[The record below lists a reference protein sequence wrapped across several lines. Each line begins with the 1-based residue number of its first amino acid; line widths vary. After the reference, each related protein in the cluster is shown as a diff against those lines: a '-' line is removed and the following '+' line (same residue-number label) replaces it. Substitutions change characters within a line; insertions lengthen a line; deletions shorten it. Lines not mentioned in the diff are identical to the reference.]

1 MSRLQR
7 RYVLP
12 LVHLL
17 LVGTAWAEPSCQ
29 TPFLSK
35 IELMTL
41 PPDVREK
48 EVARLMQCVKKSLT
62 DLKIQTKS
70 IEGLE
75 VADVVSSM
83 TAERDALKRLLAE
96 QEKRLISL
104 EPAFKESVRERDH
117 ALSEAAK
124 LNVLIKAAH
133 KALRALELSMEEKK
147 VKISSLDADVK
158 KKTEEIDGLTKE
170 KEQADQKMRQDHQTI
185 LGLNGQI
192 SDLHKMIAT
201 LVQKKEACESK
212 IAELEHRISQFAAK
226 EAEWAKERTRSQEE
240 KQSLIAERDKAV
252 EALRRFKEQNLV
264 DAQNHSTLLKELVLR
279 SEDVMNLKKE
289 LSECKAEKARL
300 NQALTDA
307 LLQRDGYRKDVEK
320 LQDDLKK
327 LNDEASRHAKEAA
340 EEIARLK
347 KDLGNTKVENEDLKK
362 DLGNTKAENEGLK
375 KDLGNTKAEN
385 EGLKKDL
392 GDAKVENEDLKNFR
406 SAFFAKL
413 KEKLSKYNNIRVQG
427 DRFIIETEV
436 CFAVGSADLNEVGKA
451 QMHVIGKLLKDI
463 ASEVPPG
470 LNWVLQV
477 NGHTDV
483 QKMLPGSRFA
493 SNWELSTARAL
504 SVVKL
509 LQADGAPAR
518 NLAAAGFGEF
528 HPLDSTLSEAAYRKN
543 RRIELKITDDGP
555 MQPKRVSS
563 IN

>member
-104 EPAFKESVRERDH
+104 EPAFKESLRERDH
-117 ALSEAAK
+117 ALSKAAE

-170 KEQADQKMRQDHQTI
+170 KEQADQKMSQDHQTI

-212 IAELEHRISQFAAK
+212 IAELEHSISQFAAK
-226 EAEWAKERTRSQEE
+226 EADWAKERTGSQAE

-252 EALRRFKEQNLV
+252 EALRRLKEQNLV
-264 DAQNHSTLLKELVLR
+264 DAQNHSTLLKELALR
-279 SEDVMNLKKE
+279 SQDVMNLKKE
-289 LSECKAEKARL
+289 LSDCKAEKARL
-300 NQALTDA
+300 DQALTGA
-307 LLQRDGYRKDVEK
+307 LLQRDGSRKDVEK
-320 LQDDLKK
+320 LQHDLKK

-375 KDLGNTKAEN
+375 KDLGE
-385 EGLKKDL
+385 
-392 GDAKVENEDLKNFR
+392 AKVENQELKNFR

>member
-104 EPAFKESVRERDH
+104 EPAFKESLRERDH
-117 ALSEAAK
+117 ALSKAAE
-124 LNVLIKAAH
+124 LNVLIQAAH
-133 KALRALELSMEEKK
+133 KALRAFELSVEEKK

-170 KEQADQKMRQDHQTI
+170 KEQADQKMRQANQTI

-252 EALRRFKEQNLV
+252 EALRRLKEQNLV
-264 DAQNHSTLLKELVLR
+264 DAQNHSTLLKELASR
-279 SEDVMNLKKE
+279 SEDVKNLKKE

-300 NQALTDA
+300 DQALKDA

-320 LQDDLKK
+320 LQHDLKK

-340 EEIARLK
+340 EEIARLNDK
-347 KDLGNTKVENEDLKK
+347 ITTLEDKLQRIGADNERLQQ
-362 DLGNTKAENEGLK
+362 L
-375 KDLGNTKAEN
+375 
-385 EGLKKDL
+385 
-392 GDAKVENEDLKNFR
+392 R